1 MKKYSTADL
10 RKLEIV
16 NVCDGARLGYAGDF
30 EFEVIGWKELSF

>member
-16 NVCDGARLGYAGDF
+16 NVCDGARLGYARKSVAFFILRRLPD
-30 EFEVIGWKELSF
+30 